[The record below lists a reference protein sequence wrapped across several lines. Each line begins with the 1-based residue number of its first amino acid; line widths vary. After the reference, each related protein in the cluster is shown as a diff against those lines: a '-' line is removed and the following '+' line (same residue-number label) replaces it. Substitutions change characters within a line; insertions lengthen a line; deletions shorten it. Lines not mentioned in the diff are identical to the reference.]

1 MNNTIDCNECF
12 PNKPIPE
19 RAYVTLNKDKKNT
32 DVDLFCVINKA
43 IEQGLINVTNSTDTF
58 STLNN
63 QVITFP
69 DGQTLTVPSQADLNS
84 LETQIQNNDTDIQ
97 NLQTELNNLS
107 HPSIQSVDFKPTGNP
122 NEYTIDL
129 LWTDED
135 GNVNTVTDSTPVTI
149 TPSENAKSF
158 TQINSTVIPNTPVDP
173 TLTFDANQ
181 PLVEGTQVNQIY
193 TDGVVT
199 STYNGAV
206 WTNTITNRE
215 HKDGNILW
223 VSTDGDDTAAQKG
236 RMHSPYETISAA
248 VAAATA
254 GDTIHVLSGTYNLST
269 SINIDKSVTFNFFPN
284 TILKLS
290 GTNPIF
296 NYLSGIDVNFKGK
309 PIITHADGSTTVQI
323 AFSLRSNQFTFIE
336 AEFRDVQIMKWG
348 TAFKSKQCIIDASNS
363 VWSDYSVA
371 YNSIV
376 NYRKGF
382 IVVQDDSLDY
392 SSYYFNFNNTRNLT
406 SDLNIRA
413 DVWFN
418 FQGNHTNKSIVIDQN
433 NSEVQMSCN
442 GVSVHYL
449 QLSGK
454 TGVLSDSNVTLN
466 INNSKFTSY
475 DASTATVTSIPS
487 LVGNNNSGSTSTQAY
502 VNSNVT
508 VNCNNSDIEC
518 AMFTGLSRPALTNNS
533 LFTFNLEN
541 TKVSKYPIYYATS
554 LNYQNTS
561 THVNLNNVK
570 IGFLLNGAS
579 AMQYDTNNRITVKG
593 KVQTF
598 ALPFIKGNSGLLHL
612 KNLAVVF
619 EDPTQTTALVVDNT
633 SANPIN
639 VYCQSVSTNTLQDDP
654 TVTEKLEP
662 ILRDA
667 NLK

>member
-223 VSTDGDDTAAQKG
+223 VSTNGNDSTAQKG
-236 RMHSPYETISAA
+236 NQHYPYKTIKNALTSS
-248 VAAATA
+248 VS
-254 GDTIHVLSGTYNLST
+254 GDTVIVLPGLYKETPTVVIPGSITIECLGGVFVEGLAGISTPSVNASFTLKGGTWNIEGYFLFNARYRNIDIDIRLSELDSSGNKKELSQLVRATGNTLPITQNIKISNSIFNSSFSLVDNYHNSSEKLNTKLILSNCTITANREAPFSFIRQHHLSGNKKSHSLLVFENCTVTYNVTNSDWRGLITLYRSSANALHIDT
-269 SINIDKSVTFNFFPN
+269 TAHIKATNTKFLNSVPLPANLPLDYAGLAGCFGGFFNTTPTVDNCKITVDFNNVESDHPILYRRGNVTKAGILNTTYVINLN
-284 TILKLS
+284 
-290 GTNPIF
+290 
-296 NYLSGIDVNFKGK
+296 NYTQL
-309 PIITHADGSTTVQI
+309 
-323 AFSLRSNQFTFIE
+323 
-336 AEFRDVQIMKWG
+336 
-348 TAFKSKQCIIDASNS
+348 SKQVIWLQSQNT
-363 VWSDYSVA
+363 SDYTGTS
-371 YNSIV
+371 YKI
-376 NYRKGF
+376 KGSK
-382 IVVQDDSLDY
+382 V
-392 SSYYFNFNNTRNLT
+392 
-406 SDLNIRA
+406 
-413 DVWFN
+413 
-418 FQGNHTNKSIVIDQN
+418 
-433 NSEVQMSCN
+433 
-442 GVSVHYL
+442 
-449 QLSGK
+449 K
-454 TGVLSDSNVTLN
+454 TGVQPNYTALN
-466 INNSKFTSY
+466 AEEVIDFEGDYANNSIPFLQTTS
-475 DASTATVTSIPS
+475 A
-487 LVGNNNSGSTSTQAY
+487 
-502 VNSNVT
+502 
-508 VNCNNSDIEC
+508 
-518 AMFTGLSRPALTNNS
+518 
-533 LFTFNLEN
+533 
-541 TKVSKYPIYYATS
+541 
-554 LNYQNTS
+554 
-561 THVNLNNVK
+561 VNLKN
-570 IGFLLNGAS
+570 
-579 AMQYDTNNRITVKG
+579 
-593 KVQTF
+593 
-598 ALPFIKGNSGLLHL
+598 IK
-612 KNLAVVF
+612 VVF
-619 EDPTQTTALVVDNT
+619 DDPTQTTALVVDNT

-639 VYCQSVSTNTLQDDP
+639 IYCQSVSTNTLQDDP